1 MQGQEHCPRLQLS
14 GKLAQ
19 QLVPKRPTGTN
30 APALPSLITPLSS
43 THADYPVLSAI
54 AHELLTAAG
63 GPVLL
68 QSIMG
73 EIVRDCIDR
82 VIQTPKSGRR
92 FYTDLQNSE
101 KTYIGTAVEVDL
113 RSALGLK
120 HGPTMDL
127 EIAGYD
133 VDVKFT
139 HDASWMIPP
148 EARNKPLLLITV
160 NDKSAIFSFG
170 LVVAKEAYLNLGLNR
185 DAKTTIKAEHRGNI
199 YWFAKD
205 ASYPKNFWLTV
216 TSEVIQKVSAGR
228 DGNTR
233 MITLFREV
241 QDRPIPRK
249 VIEDVAKQVDPTR
262 RVRADKARGTRN
274 VLELDG
280 IYVFSGGSPLLKE
293 LGLPATGRS
302 EWIAH
307 KVKDSE
313 KSIFKKYGL
322 KV

>member
-1 MQGQEHCPRLQLS
+1 
-14 GKLAQ
+14 
-19 QLVPKRPTGTN
+19 VPKRPTGTN
-30 APALPSLITPLSS
+30 AQALPSLITPLPT

-54 AHELLTAAG
+54 AHELLIAAG
-63 GPVLL
+63 GPELL
-68 QSIMG
+68 HSTMG
-73 EIVRDCIDR
+73 QIVRACIDR

-127 EIAGYD
+127 EISGYD

-148 EARNKPLLLITV
+148 EARNKALLLITV
-160 NDKSAIFSFG
+160 NDRTAIFSFG
-170 LVVAKEAYLNLGLNR
+170 LFIAKDAYLNLGMNR
-185 DAKTTIKAEHRGNI
+185 DAKTTIKAEHRANI
-199 YWFAKD
+199 FWLAKD
-205 ASYPKNFWLTV
+205 APYPKNFWLTV
-216 TSEVIQKVSAGR
+216 TPEVIKKVSSGR

-241 QDRPIPRK
+241 QDRPIARN
-249 VIEDVAKQVDPTR
+249 VIGDVAMQVDPTR
-262 RVRADKARGTRN
+262 RIRADKRRGTRN

-280 IYVFSGGSPLLKE
+280 IYVFSGNSPLLQE
-293 LGLPATGRS
+293 LALPATGRS

-307 KVKDSE
+307 KMKDSE
-313 KSIFKKYGL
+313 KRVFRKHGYQ
-322 KV
+322 V